1 MSPSA
6 NVLLDE
12 LRRLANVMANGTA
25 SAADVARLSTMLR
38 ERPELHDA
46 YLDFIDTHAALCW
59 EFRNQAELSNTNRS
73 APVAIVTPRRSVV
86 SAWLPWTTAVFA
98 TVVAVIAWLHPG
110 ALPRRQPTNEAVI
123 GIASARDSI
132 VALLVDEAHA
142 EFAPGRGPDGVRF
155 APGEYELLKGVV
167 HLRFS
172 QGADMVLASPVRLE
186 IVDSQHTRMTYGKVR
201 VIAPPAAAGFTI
213 KTPAADFVD
222 LGTEFGLS
230 VAPGNVASDLYVF
243 DGQVNVVDRASGK
256 VLSEV
261 LEGQSSRYVD
271 GVTRGDAPE
280 LKASEFPT
288 PGAIGF
294 ERWQDHQHQT
304 RRDRGLLAYF
314 PFQRA
319 ADESVLANV
328 LGDRDAAAG
337 PAPHNT
343 VAPQNTVAD
352 GRIVGARWASGR
364 WPGKDALLFDRD
376 SDYVQLDIP
385 DEYQE
390 LTIAMWVKVDRLD
403 SEFNAL
409 LNSELSDIGDVHFQL
424 TRLGAPRG
432 GLIGV
437 KCEDKDLG
445 NPLVIGR
452 WAHVALTVSR
462 PDLIKRCYVNGKL
475 SRERPMLEDGTMRP
489 GVCRIGN
496 WLPAPGW
503 GHSIRSLR
511 GRIDELAIWNR
522 ALTEEEVH
530 KLVEAG
536 RPGLL
541 LGEDY

>member
-1 MSPSA
+1 MSHSA
-6 NVLLDE
+6 NELDE
-12 LRRLANVMANGTA
+12 LRRLANLMANGTA
-25 SAADVARLSTMLR
+25 TADDAARLSMLLR
-38 ERPELHDA
+38 ERPELPDA

-59 EFRNQAELSNTNRS
+59 EFRNQAELPESNRP
-73 APVAIVTPRRSVV
+73 APVAVVTPRRTVV
-86 SAWLPWTTAVFA
+86 STWLPWTTALFA
-98 TVVAVIAWLHPG
+98 TVVAVIAWLQPS
-110 ALPRRQPTNEAVI
+110 ALPRLKPTNEVAI
-123 GIASARDSI
+123 GIASSRDSI
-132 VALLVDEAHA
+132 AALLVDEADA

-155 APGEYELLKGVV
+155 GPGEYELLKGVV

-186 IVDSQHTRMTYGKVR
+186 IIDSQHTRMAYGKVR

-230 VAPGNVASDLYVF
+230 VAPENGASDLYVF
-243 DGQVNVVDRASGK
+243 DGQVNVTDRASGK

-261 LEGQSSRYVD
+261 FEGESSRYVD

-280 LKASEFPT
+280 IKASEFPT

-294 ERWQDHQHQT
+294 ERWQDRQHQT

-314 PFQRA
+314 PFQRV

-328 LGDRDAAAG
+328 LSDRNAADG
-337 PAPHNT
+337 P
-343 VAPQNTVAD
+343 APQNTVAD
-352 GRIVGARWASGR
+352 GRILGARWASGR

-376 SDYVQLDIP
+376 SDCVQLDIP
-385 DEYQE
+385 GEYQE

-403 SEFNAL
+403 FEYNAL

-437 KCEDKDLG
+437 KHGDKDLG
-445 NPLVIGR
+445 NSLVIGR
-452 WAHVALTVSR
+452 WAHVSLTVSR
-462 PDLIKRCYVNGKL
+462 PELIQRCYVNGKL
-475 SRERPMLEDGTMRP
+475 SRERRMLDDGTMRP
-489 GVCRIGN
+489 GACRIGN

-503 GHSIRSLR
+503 DHSIRALR
-511 GRIDELAIWNR
+511 GRIDELAIWSR
-522 ALTEEEVH
+522 ALTEEELH
-530 KLVEAG
+530 KLVDAG

-541 LGEDY
+541 WGEDY

>member
-1 MSPSA
+1 
-6 NVLLDE
+6 
-12 LRRLANVMANGTA
+12 
-25 SAADVARLSTMLR
+25 
-38 ERPELHDA
+38 
-46 YLDFIDTHAALCW
+46 I
-59 EFRNQAELSNTNRS
+59 

-86 SAWLPWTTAVFA
+86 STWLPWTTAVFA
-98 TVVAVIAWLHPG
+98 TVVAVIACLHPG

-132 VALLVDEAHA
+132 AALLVDEAHA

-343 VAPQNTVAD
+343 VAPQNRVAD

>member
-12 LRRLANVMANGTA
+12 LRRLANVMVNGTA
-25 SAADVARLSTMLR
+25 SAADAARLSTMLR

-46 YLDFIDTHAALCW
+46 YLDYVDTHASLCW
-59 EFRNQAELSNTNRS
+59 EFRNQADLSNTNRN
-73 APVAIVTPRRSVV
+73 APVAIVTPRRSVF
-86 SAWLPWTTAVFA
+86 LTLMPWTTAVFA
-98 TVVAVIAWLHPG
+98 TVVAVVAWLHPG

-123 GIASARDSI
+123 GITSARDSI
-132 VALLVDEAHA
+132 AALLVDEAGA

-230 VAPGNVASDLYVF
+230 VAPENVASDLYVF

-294 ERWQDHQHQT
+294 ERWQDHQHQM

-314 PFQRA
+314 PFQRV

-328 LGDRDAAAG
+328 LGDRDAADG
-337 PAPHNT
+337 P
-343 VAPQNTVAD
+343 APQNTVAD

-385 DEYQE
+385 GEYQE
-390 LTIAMWVKVDRLD
+390 FTIAMWVKVDRLD
-403 SEFNAL
+403 FEFNAL
-409 LNSELSDIGDVHFQL
+409 LNSELADIGDVHFQL
-424 TRLGAPRG
+424 TRLGSPRC

-437 KCEDKDLG
+437 KYEDKDLG

-452 WAHVALTVSR
+452 WAHV
-462 PDLIKRCYVNGKL
+462 
-475 SRERPMLEDGTMRP
+475 
-489 GVCRIGN
+489 
-496 WLPAPGW
+496 
-503 GHSIRSLR
+503 
-511 GRIDELAIWNR
+511 
-522 ALTEEEVH
+522 
-530 KLVEAG
+530 
-536 RPGLL
+536 
-541 LGEDY
+541 